1 MSSTRLSL
9 EEVKARESR
18 SRDDELQYFTVE
30 TTCLGCRKKLTAQVV
45 ELHGKLTCPRC
56 STVMHMRPDG
66 KWHKGPPPTYIL
78 KAPKFTR
85 WQRLCYRFPILRN
98 RVLQCILGTAVLVVI
113 ALGLSLALR
122 KPALDLPPQL
132 SSRAGVVAEFILADE
147 RAKFRQCI
155 ANGTSGEA
163 DDWYDQIRARINESR
178 ESQLLTSLRG
188 VEVIF
193 ENAQEGLA
201 NVQITLRSIPT
212 SARAKA
218 QESEYPLILAWKLDE
233 KQGWLLDG
241 TRTLE
246 GMKLGNRP

>member
-1 MSSTRLSL
+1 MIRFSVPPRTAS
-9 EEVKARESR
+9 RE
-18 SRDDELQYFTVE
+18 
-30 TTCLGCRKKLTAQVV
+30 A
-45 ELHGKLTCPRC
+45 
-56 STVMHMRPDG
+56 
-66 KWHKGPPPTYIL
+66 
-78 KAPKFTR
+78 
-85 WQRLCYRFPILRN
+85 
-98 RVLQCILGTAVLVVI
+98 RVLADWLRQQGKSGPVAGSALQRGGRTGLFLAWNLQEPWLGDDPTASPASFLGRGVRFVVLARSDPRI
-113 ALGLSLALR
+113 DAL
-122 KPALDLPPQL
+122 
-132 SSRAGVVAEFILADE
+132 
-147 RAKFRQCI
+147 AKLRQCI

-163 DDWYDQIRARINESR
+163 DDWYDQIRARIQESR
-178 ESQLLTSLRG
+178 ENQLLTSLRG